1 MYASVAWKIDA
12 GGDSPPLLTT
22 LSDAMRLAE
31 YELGVT
37 IELNEQGPYSV
48 NDITPGSGK
57 PFPEGHALARLND
70 RITKGAVAFG
80 RIKYPL
86 AAGLTEPQNAR
97 GVLIFAKAVLWDGCP
112 EWLLTYAANSDVFPH
127 DPTSDQW
134 FNEAQFAAYT
144 SLGRIMGTHAA
155 ECAKALERSGVI

>member
-1 MYASVAWKIDA
+1 
-12 GGDSPPLLTT
+12 
-22 LSDAMRLAE
+22 MRLAE

-48 NDITPGSGK
+48 NDIAPGSGK

-70 RITKGAVAFG
+70 RITKGTVTFG

-97 GVLIFAKAVLWDGCP
+97 GVLIFAKAVLWEGCP
-112 EWLLTYAANSDVFPH
+112 DWLLTYAAQSDVFPH

-144 SLGRIMGTHAA
+144 SLGTIMGKHAV